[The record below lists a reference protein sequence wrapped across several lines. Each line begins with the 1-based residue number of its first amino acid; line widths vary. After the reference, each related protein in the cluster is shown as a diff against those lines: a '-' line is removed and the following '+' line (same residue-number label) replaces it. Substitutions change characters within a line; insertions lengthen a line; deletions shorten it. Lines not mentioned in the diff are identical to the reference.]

1 MDNNQIDKY
10 LRISNKW
17 YKKVIN
23 DRGVPGLELVYKQ
36 NLIEDFG
43 KVEGWR
49 IINQAPKYINS
60 TCRPNNVNYQ
70 ESIETPSGD
79 KYFNLYLPL
88 PCQPKEGTWK
98 HVEELF
104 RHVFG
109 EQYELGLDYFQLL
122 YTHPTLHLPVLLLVS
137 NEQGTGKSTFCR
149 FTGWFFGGNVTTLE
163 ANQFRDKF
171 DSDWK
176 NKLILYI
183 EEAVLD
189 KPEDMEKIKNLVL
202 QETSKTE
209 AKGLDRKEIPMFL
222 KLIFC
227 SNDESTPVQLNR
239 HDTRFWVRKVPVLN
253 KTTSVPESFDDE
265 LKTEIPA
272 FMHFLL
278 HRKLTTRKEDRLWFR
293 RDLLETEAWRN
304 IVYHNS
310 RSPLEKTLPELLLQ
324 IMEENNVDELHYTPT
339 DVSLI
344 IENSKC
350 GREVPKDGSSII
362 RLLRNKW
369 GLSPMETPMY
379 YCAYLPRRG
388 GISDYY
394 SLNKTGRY
402 YKIRKG
408 FLQTVV

>member
-1 MDNNQIDKY
+1 
-10 LRISNKW
+10 
-17 YKKVIN
+17 
-23 DRGVPGLELVYKQ
+23 
-36 NLIEDFG
+36 
-43 KVEGWR
+43 
-49 IINQAPKYINS
+49 
-60 TCRPNNVNYQ
+60 
-70 ESIETPSGD
+70 
-79 KYFNLYLPL
+79 
-88 PCQPKEGTWK
+88 
-98 HVEELF
+98 
-104 RHVFG
+104 
-109 EQYELGLDYFQLL
+109 
-122 YTHPTLHLPVLLLVS
+122 
-137 NEQGTGKSTFCR
+137 
-149 FTGWFFGGNVTTLE
+149 
-163 ANQFRDKF
+163 
-171 DSDWK
+171 
-176 NKLILYI
+176 
-183 EEAVLD
+183 
-189 KPEDMEKIKNLVL
+189 
-202 QETSKTE
+202 
-209 AKGLDRKEIPMFL
+209 
-222 KLIFC
+222 
-227 SNDESTPVQLNR
+227 
-239 HDTRFWVRKVPVLN
+239 
-253 KTTSVPESFDDE
+253 
-265 LKTEIPA
+265 
-272 FMHFLL
+272 MHFLL

-350 GREVPKDGSSII
+350 GREVPKDGPSII